1 MEMRIPVFMENNTCL
16 RASQQ
21 LVAAT
26 NPTKLISVVDC
37 FVLSDMY
44 SEITRWTTLPVL
56 LEVKIVLYRNMYT
69 WIGVHVVCFVC
80 LVEVFDIE
88 FLCLYRGMLSHLYK
102 CICI

>member
-1 MEMRIPVFMENNTCL
+1 MRIPVSMENNTCL

-26 NPTKLISVVDC
+26 NPTKLMWLISC
-37 FVLSDMY
+37 FLLLDVY
-44 SEITRWTTLPVL
+44 SEITQWTTLPVL

-88 FLCLYRGMLSHLYK
+88 FLCLCL
-102 CICI
+102 